1 MALLIAAEIL
11 ELTDGESKALHI
23 TGWELGEMD
32 IQPRDGRPEKRIRV
46 LRVKVPPAE
55 KPAGP
60 AYWDITGQTLIEQL
74 LPYLHQPNY
83 QRFTF
88 TITKY
93 GVAPK
98 ARFGVKIE

>member
-11 ELTDGESKALHI
+11 ELADGESKTVHI
-23 TGWELGEMD
+23 AGWELGEMD
-32 IQPRDGRPEKRIRV
+32 ITPRDGRPPRRIRV
-46 LRVKVPPAE
+46 LRVKVPPGE
-55 KPAGP
+55 KPTGP

-74 LPYLHQPNY
+74 LPFLRQANY
-83 QRFTF
+83 QRLAF

-98 ARFGVKIE
+98 ARFGLKVE